1 MAVNL
6 QKGQKVELKKNNGGV
21 LTKVV
26 VGLGWDE
33 AKPVKK
39 KGGFFS
45 GFSGRTS
52 DIDCDAVKYFY
63 QKRFDG
69 TAAQK
74 YFITAKKW
82 EMCDNT
88 GKQVYNGF
96 EYEVQL
102 YQKGTHLPLNL
113 TFHKEWTLD
122 DVENYVE
129 EIYITGLFEPY
140 DEYKMS

>member
-1 MAVNL
+1 MAED
-6 QKGQKVELKKNNGGV
+6 KDFEERGYKRY
-21 LTKVV
+21 
-26 VGLGWDE
+26 
-33 AKPVKK
+33 PP
-39 KGGFFS
+39 
-45 GFSGRTS
+45 S

-63 QKRFDG
+63 QKRIDG

-129 EIYITGLFEPY
+129 EIYMTGLFEPY
-140 DEYKMS
+140 DEYKIP